1 MGGQIPHPSRI
12 HTRIQT
18 HAHCDTR
25 THICSRIETHMRTQ
39 AHTHTHVPWFCF
51 KCCRPGAHLPLAQL
65 LPRSHT
71 RARTHTEYTQQRI
84 TVTHASIHLY
94 LLYTSCSWHAK
105 YKIHHHSRITQAHTH
120 RQINVFK
127 RICNTDTHTSIRTNM
142 VFYVGSYSVLYVS
155 ACFLHA
161 HNENIKAFSWKA
173 SSTGNLP
180 AEAYRS
186 A

>member
-1 MGGQIPHPSRI
+1 MLQNRD
-12 HTRIQT
+12 T
-18 HAHCDTR
+18 HADAST
-25 THICSRIETHMRTQ
+25 
-39 AHTHTHVPWFCF
+39 HTHTHTCLGSALSVVDL
-51 KCCRPGAHLPLAQL
+51 AHTC
-65 LPRSHT
+65 RSHSCFLVHT
-71 RARTHTEYTQQRI
+71 HAHTHTEYTQQRI